1 MTIERLAVR
10 RTARIITLRALAAA
24 VLFVGCA
31 AAYAADATKVLRI
44 ASDDIDTLDPIQ
56 MQDFYSAQVA
66 SVIFEG
72 LYEWDYLGNPP
83 RPVPRTA
90 VALPTYSAD
99 RKTWTIKVKPGI
111 YFTDDPAF
119 KGKPRELVADDYVYV
134 IKRYLDPNLRGGG
147 DPQIS
152 DIVVGMRDL
161 VDAARKPGGKMS
173 YDGLV
178 EGVRT
183 LDRYTLQL
191 KLTEPNYPLIMTMLV
206 GAYAHSREV
215 VEAANGDIQARPVG
229 TGPYVLKEWQRGSRV
244 VLEANP
250 KYRAL
255 SFPESSDPA
264 LAKLVASM
272 KGRKLPAIG
281 RVELSVISEQP
292 VRVLEFDRNKLDYV
306 ELRGEAVGR
315 FVKNDQL
322 DPALAKRGIT
332 RIPYASNSVRSLYV
346 NMDDPVIGG
355 MDNAHVA
362 LRRAM
367 SMAIDVPTLV
377 RVVYNGQAQPTSQIL
392 APGIAGYDPN
402 AKKRVY
408 DPAAAAAL
416 LDRFGYNKRDAQNY
430 RLQPDGKPLTIVL
443 TIFSDSQVWREI
455 QTLLKRN
462 MDALG
467 VRIDFKSTPIQ
478 DVFKE
483 AAQGKFMMNIHG
495 RAATPLGTV
504 FQTFYSTQP
513 GEANESR
520 FKSKDYDRALD
531 AFFVADGD
539 AARQKA
545 ASTMTEILQTYAPV
559 MPLLYDVEN
568 AFVQPWVMGYYPSRV
583 AAHYQYMDIAPSK
596 TP

>member
-1 MTIERLAVR
+1 MIA
-10 RTARIITLRALAAA
+10 LRALAAA
-24 VLFVGCA
+24 VLLVGSVQVH
-31 AAYAADATKVLRI
+31 AADPGKVLRI

-56 MQDFYSAQVA
+56 MQDYYSAQVA

-72 LYEWDYLGNPP
+72 LYEWDYLGSPP
-83 RPVPRTA
+83 KPVPRTA
-90 VALPTYSAD
+90 AALPTYSAD

-119 KGKPRELVADDYVYV
+119 KGKPRELVAEDYVYA

-152 DIVVGMRDL
+152 DLIVGMHD
-161 VDAARKPGGKMS
+161 VVEAARKPGAKMN
-173 YDGLV
+173 YDSVV
-178 EGVRT
+178 EGLRA
-183 LDRYTLQL
+183 LDRYTLQI
-191 KLTEPNYPLIMTMLV
+191 KLAEPNYPLVMSMLV
-206 GAYAHSREV
+206 GGYAHPREV
-215 VEAANGDIQARPVG
+215 VEAAKGDIQARPVG
-229 TGPYVLKEWQRGSRV
+229 TGPYFLKEWQRGSRV

-250 KYRAL
+250 KYRTLA
-255 SFPESSDPA
+255 FPESSDPA
-264 LAKLVASM
+264 LAKLVSSM
-272 KGRKLPAIG
+272 KGKKLPAIG
-281 RVELSVISEQP
+281 RIEISVIEEQP
-292 VRVLEFDRNKLDYV
+292 VRVLEFDRGKLDYV

-315 FVKNDQL
+315 FVKNGEL
-322 DPALAKRGIT
+322 DPALAKRGIV

-346 NMDDPVIGG
+346 NMDDPVVGG

-362 LRRAM
+362 LRRAI
-367 SMAIDVPTLV
+367 SMAIDVPTLIK
-377 RVVYNGQAQPTSQIL
+377 VVYNGQGLPASQIV

-430 RLQPDGKPLTIVL
+430 RLQPDGKPLTVVL
-443 TIFSDSQVWREI
+443 TIFTGNVWREI
-455 QTLLKRN
+455 QTLLKRD

-467 VRIDFKSTPIQ
+467 VRMEFKSTPLQ

-495 RAATPLGTV
+495 RAATPLGTI
-504 FQTFYSTQP
+504 FQTYYSTQP

-531 AFFVADGD
+531 AFFVADSD

-545 ASTMTEILQTYAPV
+545 ASTMTEILQTYTPI

-568 AFVQPWVMGYYPSRV
+568 AFVQPWLMGYSPSRV
-583 AAHYQYMDIAPSK
+583 AAHWQYMDIAPSK
-596 TP
+596 SP

>member
-1 MTIERLAVR
+1 MTIEHLAVR
-10 RTARIITLRALAAA
+10 RTAGMITLRALAAA
-24 VLFVGCA
+24 VLFVGSLA
-31 AAYAADATKVLRI
+31 AHAADANKVLRI

-56 MQDFYSAQVA
+56 AQDYYSQNII
-66 SVIFEG
+66 SVIYEG

-83 RPVPRTA
+83 KAVPRTA

-111 YFTDDPAF
+111 FFTDDPAF
-119 KGKPRELVADDYVYV
+119 KGKPRELVAEDYVYA

-152 DIVVGMRDL
+152 DLIVGMREM
-161 VDAARKPGGKMS
+161 VEAARKPGAKTN
-173 YDGLV
+173 YDTSV
-178 EGVRT
+178 EGLRA
-183 LDRYTLQL
+183 LDKHTLQI
-191 KLTEPNYPLIMTMLV
+191 KLAEPNYPLVMSMLV
-206 GAYAHSREV
+206 IAYGQAREV
-215 VEAANGDIQARPVG
+215 VDAANGDIQARAIG

-250 KYRAL
+250 KYRPLA
-255 SFPESSDPA
+255 FPESSDPA
-264 LAKLVASM
+264 LAKLVGSM
-272 KGRKLPAIG
+272 KGKKLPAIG
-281 RVELSVISEQP
+281 RVEMSVIAEQP
-292 VRVLEFDRNKLDYV
+292 VRVLEFDRSKLDYV

-315 FVKNDQL
+315 FLKNGEL
-322 DPALAKRGIT
+322 EPALAKRGVM

-346 NMDDPVIGG
+346 NMDDPVLGG

-377 RVVYNGQAQPTSQIL
+377 RVVYNGQAMPTNQIV
-392 APGIAGYDPN
+392 APSIAGYDAN

-408 DPAAAAAL
+408 DTAAAAAL

-443 TIFSDSQVWREI
+443 TIFSDGNVWREV

-467 VRIDFKSTPIQ
+467 VRLDFKSTPLQ

-483 AAQGKFMMNIHG
+483 SAQGKFMINIHG
-495 RAATPLGTV
+495 RSATPLGTI

-531 AFFVADGD
+531 AFFVADSD

-568 AFVQPWVMGYYPSRV
+568 AFVQPWLMGYHPSRV
-583 AAHYQYMDIAPSK
+583 AAHWQYMDIAPSK

>member
-1 MTIERLAVR
+1 MTIEHLAIR
-10 RTARIITLRALAAA
+10 QTPAMITLRALVAAA
-24 VLFVGCA
+24 FFA
-31 AAYAADATKVLRI
+31 AALAAHAADANKVLRI
-44 ASDDIDTLDPIQ
+44 ASDDIDTLDPVQ
-56 MQDFYSAQVA
+56 LQDYYSQNIA

-72 LYEWDYLGNPP
+72 LYEWHYLGNPP
-83 RPVPRTA
+83 SPVPRTA
-90 VALPTYSAD
+90 AALPTYSAD
-99 RKTWTIKVKPGI
+99 RRTWTMKVKPGI
-111 YFTDDPAF
+111 FFTDDPAF
-119 KGKPRELVADDYVYV
+119 KGKPRELVAEDYVYA

-152 DIVVGMRDL
+152 DLIVGMRDP
-161 VDAARKPGGKMS
+161 VEAARKAGGKMS
-173 YDGLV
+173 YDTTIDGL
-178 EGVRT
+178 RAI
-183 LDRYTLQL
+183 DRYTLQI
-191 KLTEPNYPLIMTMLV
+191 KLAEPNYPLIMSTLVYV
-206 GAYAHSREV
+206 GAHAREV
-215 VEAANGDIQARPVG
+215 VDAAKGDIQARPVG

-255 SFPESSDPA
+255 AFPESSDPA
-264 LAKLVASM
+264 LARLVSSM
-272 KGRKLPAIG
+272 KGKKLPAIG
-281 RVELSVISEQP
+281 RIEMSVIEEQP
-292 VRVLEFDRNKLDYV
+292 VRVLEFDRSKLDYI

-315 FVKNDQL
+315 FIKNNEL
-322 DPALAKRGIT
+322 DPALARRGIN

-367 SMAIDVPTLV
+367 SMGMDVQTLI
-377 RVVYNGQAQPTSQIL
+377 RVVYNGQGMPTNQIV
-392 APGIAGYDPN
+392 APGIAGYDAN

-430 RLQPDGKPLTIVL
+430 RLQPDGKPLTIVV
-443 TIFSDSQVWREI
+443 TIFTGNVWREI
-455 QTLLKRN
+455 QTLIKRD

-467 VRIDFKSTPIQ
+467 VRVDFKSTPLQ

-495 RAATPLGTV
+495 RSATPLGV
-504 FQTFYSTQP
+504 LFQTFYSTQP

-520 FKSKDYDRALD
+520 FKSAAYDKALD
-531 AFFVADGD
+531 AFFVADTD
-539 AARQKA
+539 AARQKQ

-568 AFVQPWVMGYYPSRV
+568 AFVQPWVMGYHPSRV
-583 AAHYQYMDIAPSK
+583 AAHYQYLDIAPSK
-596 TP
+596 SP

>member
-1 MTIERLAVR
+1 M
-10 RTARIITLRALAAA
+10 ITLRTLAAA
-24 VLFVGCA
+24 VLLVA
-31 AAYAADATKVLRI
+31 SWHAYAADPNKVLRL
-44 ASDDIDTLDPIQ
+44 ASDDIDTLDPVQ
-56 MQDFYSAQVA
+56 LQDYYSQQIS

-72 LYEWDYLGNPP
+72 LYEWEYLGNPP
-83 RPVPRTA
+83 KPVPRTA
-90 VALPTYSAD
+90 VALPTYSSD
-99 RKTWTIKVKPGI
+99 RKTWTIKLKPGI
-111 YFTDDPAF
+111 FFTDDPAF
-119 KGKPRELVADDYVYV
+119 KGKPRELVAEDYVYSY
-134 IKRYLDPNLRGGG
+134 KRSLDPNLRGGG

-152 DIVVGMRDL
+152 DLIVGMRD
-161 VDAARKPGGKMS
+161 VVEAARKPGAKMN
-173 YDGLV
+173 YDTTV
-178 EGVRT
+178 EGLRT
-183 LDRYTLQL
+183 LDKYTLQL
-191 KLTEPNYPLIMTMLV
+191 KLHEPNYPIIATMLV
-206 GAYAHSREV
+206 TVLAHAREV
-215 VEAANGDIQARPVG
+215 VEAAGGDIQARAVG
-229 TGPYVLKEWQRGSRV
+229 TGPYILKEWQRGSRV

-250 KYRAL
+250 KYRTL
-255 SFPESSDPA
+255 TFPESSDPT
-264 LAKLVASM
+264 LAKLVSSM
-272 KGRKLPAIG
+272 KGKKLPAIG
-281 RVELSVISEQP
+281 RIEYSVIEEQP
-292 VRVLEFDRNKLDYV
+292 VRVLEFDRSKLDYI

-315 FVKNDQL
+315 FVKNGEL

-332 RIPYASNSVRSLYV
+332 RVPYASNSVRSLYV

-367 SMAIDVPTLV
+367 SMAIDVATLI
-377 RVVYNGQAQPTSQIL
+377 RVVYNGQAMPTNQIV
-392 APGIAGYDPN
+392 APSIAGYDPN

-430 RLQPDGKPLTIVL
+430 RLQPDGKPLTIVI
-443 TIFSDSQVWREI
+443 TIFTGNVWREI
-455 QTLLKRN
+455 QTLIKRD

-467 VRIDFKSTPIQ
+467 VRVDFKSTPLQ

-495 RAATPLGTV
+495 RSATPLGTI

-531 AFFVADGD
+531 AFFVADSD

-545 ASTMTEILQTYAPV
+545 AITMTEILQTYAPV

-583 AAHYQYMDIAPSK
+583 SAHYQYMDIAPSK
-596 TP
+596 SP

>member
-1 MTIERLAVR
+1 MTIEHPAIR
-10 RTARIITLRALAAA
+10 RTAGMITLRALVAAL
-24 VLFVGCA
+24 LFVGCFA
-31 AAYAADATKVLRI
+31 AQAADANKVLRI

-56 MQDFYSAQVA
+56 LQDFYSQNIA

-72 LYEWDYLGNPP
+72 MFEWDYLGSPP
-83 RPVPRTA
+83 KPVPRTA
-90 VALPTYSAD
+90 AAMPAYSAD
-99 RKTWTIKVKPGI
+99 RKTMTVKIKPGI
-111 YFTDDPAF
+111 FFTDDPAF
-119 KGKPRELVADDYVYV
+119 KGKPRELVAEDYVYS

-147 DPQIS
+147 DPQTS
-152 DIVVGMRDL
+152 DLIIGMRAVVED
-161 VDAARKPGGKMS
+161 ARKPGAKMN
-173 YDGLV
+173 YDTPVDGL
-178 EGVRT
+178 RAI
-183 LDRYTLQL
+183 DRYTVQL
-191 KLTEPNYPLIMTMLV
+191 KFTGPNYPIGVSLLV
-206 GAYAHSREV
+206 VPAHAREV
-215 VEAANGDIQARPVG
+215 VEAAGGDIQARPVG

-255 SFPESSDPA
+255 SYPESNDPA
-264 LAKLVASM
+264 LAKLVISM
-272 KGRKLPAIG
+272 KGKKLPAIG
-281 RVELSVISEQP
+281 RVEMSVIEEQP
-292 VRVLEFDRNKLDYV
+292 VRLLEFDRNKLDV
-306 ELRGEAVGR
+306 IELRGEAVGR
-315 FVKNDQL
+315 FLKNGEL
-322 DPALAKRGIT
+322 DPALAKRGIV

-367 SMAIDVPTLV
+367 SLAIDVPTLI
-377 RVVYNGQAQPTSQIL
+377 RVVYNGQGAPASQIV
-392 APGIAGYDPN
+392 APGISGYDPN

-416 LDRFGYNKRDAQNY
+416 LDRFGYGKRDAQGL
-430 RLQPDGKPLTIVL
+430 RLQPDGKPLTVVI
-443 TIFSDSQVWREI
+443 TIFTGNVWREI
-455 QTLLKRN
+455 QTLLKRD

-467 VRIDFKSTPIQ
+467 VRVNFKSTPLQ

-495 RAATPLGTV
+495 RSATPLGTI

-531 AFFVADGD
+531 AFFVADSD

-545 ASTMTEILQTYAPV
+545 AITMTEILQTYAPV

-583 AAHYQYMDIAPSK
+583 SAHYQYMDIAPSK
-596 TP
+596 SP

>member
-1 MTIERLAVR
+1 MIA
-10 RTARIITLRALAAA
+10 LRALVGAALLA
-24 VLFVGCA
+24 GALSTH
-31 AAYAADATKVLRI
+31 AADPKKVLRI
-44 ASDDIDTLDPIQ
+44 ASDDVDTLDPAQ
-56 MQDFYSAQVA
+56 LQDYYSQQIA
-66 SVIFEG
+66 SVVFEG
-72 LYEWDYLGNPP
+72 LYEWEYLGDPP

-90 VALPTYSAD
+90 VAMPAYSAD

-111 YFTDDPAF
+111 FFTDDPAF
-119 KGKPRELVADDYVYV
+119 KGKPRELVAEDYVYSL
-134 IKRYLDPNLRGGG
+134 KRYLDPNLRGGG
-147 DPQIS
+147 DPQVS
-152 DIVVGMRDL
+152 DLIVGMKD
-161 VDAARKPGGKMS
+161 VVEAARKPGARMS
-173 YDGLV
+173 YDTQV
-178 EGVRT
+178 EGLRA

-191 KLTEPNYPLIMTMLV
+191 KLHEPSYPIIMSLLV
-206 GAYAHSREV
+206 TGFAHAREV
-215 VEAANGDIQARPVG
+215 VEAAGGDIQARPIG

-250 KYRAL
+250 RYRTL
-255 SFPESSDPA
+255 SFPESSDPK
-264 LAKLVASM
+264 LARLVSSM
-272 KGRKLPAIG
+272 KGKKLPAIG
-281 RVELSVISEQP
+281 RVEISVIEEQP
-292 VRVLEFDRNKLDYV
+292 VRVLEFDSGKLDYV

-315 FVKNDQL
+315 FLKGGEL
-322 DPALAKRGIT
+322 DPALARRGIA

-367 SMAIDVPTLV
+367 SMAVDVPTLI
-377 RVVYNGQAQPTSQIL
+377 RVVYNGQGMPASQIV

-402 AKKRVY
+402 AKKRVF
-408 DPAAAAAL
+408 DPAAAGAL

-430 RLQPDGKPLTIVL
+430 RLQPDGKPLTIVI
-443 TIFSDSQVWREI
+443 TIFTGNVWREI
-455 QTLLKRN
+455 QTLLKRD

-467 VRIDFKSTPIQ
+467 VRVEFKSTPLQ

-495 RAATPLGTV
+495 RSATPLGTI

-520 FKSKDYDRALD
+520 FKSKEYDRALD
-531 AFFVADGD
+531 AFFAADTD

-545 ASTMTEILQTYAPV
+545 AITMTGILQTYAPV

-568 AFVQPWVMGYYPSRV
+568 AFLQPWLMGYQPSRV

-596 TP
+596 AP

>member
-1 MTIERLAVR
+1 MIA
-10 RTARIITLRALAAA
+10 LRALAAA
-24 VLFVGCA
+24 VLLVGSLQVH
-31 AAYAADATKVLRI
+31 AADPNKVLRF
-44 ASDDIDTLDPIQ
+44 ASDDIDTLDPVQ
-56 MQDFYSAQVA
+56 MQDYYSAQIA

-83 RPVPRTA
+83 KPVPRTA

-111 YFTDDPAF
+111 FFTDDPAF
-119 KGKPRELVADDYVYV
+119 KGKPRELVAEDYVYA

-147 DPQIS
+147 DPQVS
-152 DIVVGMRDL
+152 DLIVGMHD
-161 VDAARKPGGKMS
+161 VVEAARKPGAKMN
-173 YDGLV
+173 YDSTV
-178 EGVRT
+178 EGLRA

-191 KLTEPNYPLIMTMLV
+191 KLAEPNYPLVMSMLV
-206 GAYAHSREV
+206 SGYAHAREV
-215 VEAANGDIQARPVG
+215 VDAAKGDIQARPIG

-250 KYRAL
+250 KYRPL

-272 KGRKLPAIG
+272 KGKKLPAIG
-281 RVELSVISEQP
+281 RIEIAVIEEQP
-292 VRVLEFDRNKLDYV
+292 VRVLEFDRSKLDYV

-315 FVKNDQL
+315 FLKNGEL
-322 DPALAKRGIT
+322 DPALAKRGIV

-362 LRRAM
+362 LRRAI

-377 RVVYNGQAQPTSQIL
+377 RVVYNGQAMPTNQIV
-392 APGIAGYDPN
+392 APGIAGYDVN

-416 LDRFGYNKRDAQNY
+416 LDRFGFNKRDAQNY
-430 RLQPDGKPLTIVL
+430 RLQPDGKPLTVVI
-443 TIFSDSQVWREI
+443 TIFTGNVWREI
-455 QTLLKRN
+455 QTLIKRD

-467 VRIDFKSTPIQ
+467 VRVEFKSTPLQ

-495 RAATPLGTV
+495 RSATPLGTI
-504 FQTFYSTQP
+504 FQTYYSTQP

-531 AFFVADGD
+531 AFFVADSD

-545 ASTMTEILQTYAPV
+545 ASTMTEILQTYSPI

-568 AFVQPWVMGYYPSRV
+568 AFVQPWVMGYAPSRV
-583 AAHYQYMDIAPSK
+583 AAHWQYMDIAPSK
-596 TP
+596 SP

>member
-1 MTIERLAVR
+1 MTIEHLAVR
-10 RTARIITLRALAAA
+10 RTAGMITLRALAAA
-24 VLFVGCA
+24 VLFVGSFA
-31 AAYAADATKVLRI
+31 AHAADANKVLRI

-56 MQDFYSAQVA
+56 AQDYYSQNII
-66 SVIFEG
+66 SVIYEG

-83 RPVPRTA
+83 KAVPRTA

-111 YFTDDPAF
+111 FFTDDPAF
-119 KGKPRELVADDYVYV
+119 KGKPRELVAEDYVYA

-152 DIVVGMRDL
+152 DLIVGMREM
-161 VDAARKPGGKMS
+161 VEAARKPGAKTN
-173 YDGLV
+173 YDTSV
-178 EGVRT
+178 EGLRA
-183 LDRYTLQL
+183 LDKHTLQI
-191 KLTEPNYPLIMTMLV
+191 KLAEPNYPLVMSMLV
-206 GAYAHSREV
+206 IAYGQAREV
-215 VEAANGDIQARPVG
+215 VDAANGDIQARAIG

-250 KYRAL
+250 KYRPLA
-255 SFPESSDPA
+255 FPESSDPA
-264 LAKLVASM
+264 LAKLVGSM
-272 KGRKLPAIG
+272 KGKKLPAIG
-281 RVELSVISEQP
+281 RVEMSVIAEQP
-292 VRVLEFDRNKLDYV
+292 VRVLEFDRSKLDYV

-315 FVKNDQL
+315 FLKNGEL
-322 DPALAKRGIT
+322 EPALAKRGVM

-346 NMDDPVIGG
+346 NMDDPVLGG

-377 RVVYNGQAQPTSQIL
+377 RVVYNGQAMPTNQIV
-392 APGIAGYDPN
+392 APSIAGYDAN

-408 DPAAAAAL
+408 DTAAAAAL

-443 TIFSDSQVWREI
+443 TIFSDGNVWREV

-467 VRIDFKSTPIQ
+467 VRLDFKSTPLQ

-483 AAQGKFMMNIHG
+483 SAQGKFMINIHG
-495 RAATPLGTV
+495 RSATPLGTI

-531 AFFVADGD
+531 AFFVADSD

-568 AFVQPWVMGYYPSRV
+568 AFVQPWLMGYHPSRV
-583 AAHYQYMDIAPSK
+583 AAHWQYMDIAPSK

>member
-1 MTIERLAVR
+1 MTIEHPAIR
-10 RTARIITLRALAAA
+10 RTAGMITLRALVAAL
-24 VLFVGCA
+24 LFVGCFA
-31 AAYAADATKVLRI
+31 AQAADANKVLRI
-44 ASDDIDTLDPIQ
+44 ATDDIDTLDPIQ
-56 MQDFYSAQVA
+56 AQDYYSQNII
-66 SVIFEG
+66 SVIYEG

-83 RPVPRTA
+83 KAVPRTA

-111 YFTDDPAF
+111 FFTDDPAF
-119 KGKPRELVADDYVYV
+119 KGKPRELVAEDFVYA

-152 DIVVGMRDL
+152 DLIVGMREM
-161 VDAARKPGGKMS
+161 VEAARKPGAKTN
-173 YDGLV
+173 YDTSV
-178 EGVRT
+178 EGLRA
-183 LDRYTLQL
+183 LDKHTLQI
-191 KLTEPNYPLIMTMLV
+191 KLAEPNYPLVMSMLV
-206 GAYAHSREV
+206 IAYGQAREV
-215 VEAANGDIQARPVG
+215 VDAANGDIQARAIG

-250 KYRAL
+250 KYRPLA
-255 SFPESSDPA
+255 FPESSDPA
-264 LAKLVASM
+264 LAKLVSSM
-272 KGRKLPAIG
+272 KGKKLPAIG
-281 RVELSVISEQP
+281 RVEMSVIAEQP
-292 VRVLEFDRNKLDYV
+292 VRVLEFDRSKLDYV

-315 FVKNDQL
+315 FLKNGEL
-322 DPALAKRGIT
+322 EPALAKRGVM

-346 NMDDPVIGG
+346 NMDDPVLGG

-377 RVVYNGQAQPTSQIL
+377 RVVYNGQAMPTNQIV
-392 APGIAGYDPN
+392 APSIAGFDAN

-443 TIFSDSQVWREI
+443 TIFSDGNVWREV

-467 VRIDFKSTPIQ
+467 VRLDFKSTPLQ

-483 AAQGKFMMNIHG
+483 SAQGKFMINIHG
-495 RAATPLGTV
+495 RSATPLGTI

-531 AFFVADGD
+531 AFFVADSD

-568 AFVQPWVMGYYPSRV
+568 AFVQPWLMGYHPSRV
-583 AAHYQYMDIAPSK
+583 AAHWQYMDIAPSK

>member
-1 MTIERLAVR
+1 M
-10 RTARIITLRALAAA
+10 ITLRALAAA
-24 VLFVGCA
+24 VLFVGSLA
-31 AAYAADATKVLRI
+31 AHAADANKVLRI

-56 MQDFYSAQVA
+56 AQDYYSQNII
-66 SVIFEG
+66 SVIYEG

-83 RPVPRTA
+83 KAVPRTA

-111 YFTDDPAF
+111 FFTDDPAF
-119 KGKPRELVADDYVYV
+119 KGKPRELVAEDYVYA

-152 DIVVGMRDL
+152 DLIVGMREM
-161 VDAARKPGGKMS
+161 VEAARKPGAKTN
-173 YDGLV
+173 YDTSV
-178 EGVRT
+178 EGLRA
-183 LDRYTLQL
+183 LDKHTLQI
-191 KLTEPNYPLIMTMLV
+191 KLAEPNYPLVMSMLV
-206 GAYAHSREV
+206 IAYGQAREV
-215 VEAANGDIQARPVG
+215 VDAANGDIQARAIG

-250 KYRAL
+250 KYRPLA
-255 SFPESSDPA
+255 FPESSDPA
-264 LAKLVASM
+264 LAKLVGSM
-272 KGRKLPAIG
+272 KGKKLPAIG
-281 RVELSVISEQP
+281 RVEMSVIAEQP
-292 VRVLEFDRNKLDYV
+292 VRVLEFDRSKLDYV

-315 FVKNDQL
+315 FLKNGEL
-322 DPALAKRGIT
+322 EPALAKRGVM

-346 NMDDPVIGG
+346 NMDDPVLGG

-377 RVVYNGQAQPTSQIL
+377 RVVYNGQAMPTNQIV
-392 APGIAGYDPN
+392 APSIAGYDAN

-408 DPAAAAAL
+408 DTAAAAAL

-443 TIFSDSQVWREI
+443 TIFSDGNVWREV

-467 VRIDFKSTPIQ
+467 VRLDFKSTPLQ

-483 AAQGKFMMNIHG
+483 SAQGKFMINIHG
-495 RAATPLGTV
+495 RSATPLGTI

-531 AFFVADGD
+531 AFFVADSD

-568 AFVQPWVMGYYPSRV
+568 AFVQPWLMGYHPSRV
-583 AAHYQYMDIAPSK
+583 AAHWQYMDIAPSK

>member
-1 MTIERLAVR
+1 MTIENLTVA
-10 RTARIITLRALAAA
+10 RTARIITLRALVAA
-24 VLFVGCA
+24 VLLVGCVQA
-31 AAYAADATKVLRI
+31 HAADPNKVLRI
-44 ASDDIDTLDPIQ
+44 ASDDIDTLDPAQ
-56 MQDFYSAQVA
+56 LQDYYSQQIA

-90 VALPTYSAD
+90 AALPTYSAD

-111 YFTDDPAF
+111 FFTDDPAF
-119 KGKPRELVADDYVYV
+119 KGKPRELVAEDYVYTF
-134 IKRYLDPNLRGGG
+134 KRYLDPNLRGGG

-152 DIVVGMRDL
+152 DLIVGMKD
-161 VDAARKPGGKMS
+161 VVEAARKPGAKMN
-173 YDGLV
+173 YDSVV
-178 EGVRT
+178 EGLRA
-183 LDRYTLQL
+183 LDRHTLQL
-191 KLTEPNYPLIMTMLV
+191 KLNEPNYPIVATML
-206 GAYAHSREV
+206 ATNLAHAREV
-215 VEAANGDIQARPVG
+215 VEAAKGDIQARPVG
-229 TGPYVLKEWQRGSRV
+229 TGPYFLKEWHRGSRV

-255 SFPESSDPA
+255 TFPESKDPA

-281 RVELSVISEQP
+281 RVEMSVIEEQP
-292 VRVLEFDRNKLDYV
+292 VRVLEFDRGKLDFV

-315 FVKNDQL
+315 LIKNGEL

-332 RIPYASNSVRSLYV
+332 RVPYASNSVRSLYV

-367 SMAIDVPTLV
+367 SMAIDVPTFV
-377 RVVYNGQAQPTSQIL
+377 RVVYNGQAQPTSQIV
-392 APGIAGYDPN
+392 APGILGYDPN

-408 DPAAAAAL
+408 DPAAGAAL

-430 RLQPDGKPLTIVL
+430 RLQPDGKPLTIVF
-443 TIFSDSQVWREI
+443 TIFSGGNVWREI
-455 QTLLKRN
+455 QTLIKRD

-467 VRIDFKSTPIQ
+467 VRVDFKSTPVQ

-495 RAATPLGTV
+495 RAATPLGTI

-531 AFFVADGD
+531 AFFVADTD

-545 ASTMTEILQTYAPV
+545 ASTMTEILQTYTPV
-559 MPLLYDVEN
+559 IPLLYDVEN
-568 AFVQPWVMGYYPSRV
+568 AFVQPWLLGYHPSRV
-583 AAHYQYMDIAPSK
+583 AAHYQYLDIAPSK

>member
-1 MTIERLAVR
+1 MTIDHLAVR
-10 RTARIITLRALAAA
+10 TTARAIALATLAA
-24 VLFVGCA
+24 VLIVGSMP
-31 AAYAADATKVLRI
+31 AYAADPKKVLRI
-44 ASDDIDTLDPIQ
+44 ASDDIDTLDPAQ
-56 MQDFYSAQVA
+56 LQDYYSQNVA

-90 VALPTYSAD
+90 AAMPTFSPD
-99 RKTWTIKVKPGI
+99 RKTWTIKLKPGI
-111 YFTDDPAF
+111 FFTDDPAF
-119 KGKPRELVADDYVYV
+119 KGKPRELVAEDYVYT

-152 DIVVGMRDL
+152 DLIVGMRD
-161 VDAARKPGGKMS
+161 VIEAARKPGAKMN
-173 YDGLV
+173 YDSTV
-178 EGVRT
+178 EGLRA

-191 KLTEPNYPLIMTMLV
+191 KLREPNYPIIATMLV
-206 GAYAHSREV
+206 TDLAHAREV

-250 KYRAL
+250 KYRTL
-255 SFPESSDPA
+255 TFPESSDPA
-264 LAKLVASM
+264 LAKLVSSM
-272 KGRKLPAIG
+272 KGKKLPAIG
-281 RVELSVISEQP
+281 RVEMSVIEEQP
-292 VRVLEFDRNKLDYV
+292 VRVLEFDRSKLDYV

-315 FVKNDQL
+315 FLKNGEL
-322 DPALAKRGIT
+322 DPALAKRGVV

-355 MDNAHVA
+355 MDNARVA

-367 SMAIDVPTLV
+367 SMAIDVPTLI
-377 RVVYNGQAQPTSQIL
+377 RVVYNGQAQPTNQIV
-392 APGIAGYDPN
+392 APSIAGYDTSRTR
-402 AKKRVY
+402 RVH

-416 LDRFGYNKRDAQNY
+416 LDRFGYDKRDAQNF
-430 RLQPDGKPLTIVL
+430 RLQPDGKPLRIVI
-443 TIFSDSQVWREI
+443 TIFTGNVWREI
-455 QTLLKRN
+455 QTLLKRD

-467 VRIDFKSTPIQ
+467 VRVEFKSTPLQ

-495 RAATPLGTV
+495 RAATPLGTI

-520 FKSKDYDRALD
+520 FKSKEYDRALD
-531 AFFVADGD
+531 AFFVADTD

-568 AFVQPWVMGYYPSRV
+568 AFVQPWLMGYHPSRV
-583 AAHYQYMDIAPSK
+583 AAHWQYMDIAPSK
-596 TP
+596 AP

>member
-1 MTIERLAVR
+1 MTIEHLAVR
-10 RTARIITLRALAAA
+10 RTAGMITLGALLAA
-24 VLFVGCA
+24 VLFVGCFA
-31 AAYAADATKVLRI
+31 AHAADANKVLRI

-56 MQDFYSAQVA
+56 AQDYYSQNII
-66 SVIFEG
+66 SVIYEG

-83 RPVPRTA
+83 NAVPRTA
-90 VALPTYSAD
+90 VALPAYSAD

-111 YFTDDPAF
+111 FFTDDPAF
-119 KGKPRELVADDYVYV
+119 KGKPRELVAEDYVYA

-152 DIVVGMRDL
+152 DLIVGMREM
-161 VDAARKPGGKMS
+161 VEAARKPGAKTN
-173 YDGLV
+173 YDTSV
-178 EGVRT
+178 EGLRAV
-183 LDRYTLQL
+183 DKYTLQI
-191 KLTEPNYPLIMTMLV
+191 KLAEPNYPLIMSMLV
-206 GAYAHSREV
+206 VGYAQAREV
-215 VEAANGDIQARPVG
+215 VEAAGGDIQARAIG
-229 TGPYVLKEWQRGSRV
+229 TGPYILKEWQRGSRV

-250 KYRAL
+250 KYRTL

-264 LAKLVASM
+264 LAKLVSSM

-281 RVELSVISEQP
+281 RIEMSVIAEQP
-292 VRVLEFDRNKLDYV
+292 VRVLEFDRSKLDYV

-315 FVKNDQL
+315 FLKNGQL
-322 DPALAKRGIT
+322 EPGLAKRGIV

-346 NMDDPVIGG
+346 NMDNPVLGG

-367 SMAIDVPTLV
+367 SMAIDVATFV
-377 RVVYNGQAQPTSQIL
+377 RVVYNGQAMPTNQIV

-416 LDRFGYNKRDAQNY
+416 LDRFGYNKRDAQNF

-443 TIFSDSQVWREI
+443 TIFSDGNVWREI
-455 QTLLKRN
+455 QTLLKRD

-467 VRIDFKSTPIQ
+467 VRIEFKSTPLQ

-483 AAQGKFMMNIHG
+483 SAQGKFMINIHG
-495 RAATPLGTV
+495 RSATPLGTI

-520 FKSKDYDRALD
+520 FRSKDYDRALD
-531 AFFVADGD
+531 AFFVADSD

-568 AFVQPWVMGYYPSRV
+568 AFVQPWLMGYHPSRV